1 MATAQLLWGK
11 YFQYGR
17 DGEAVLLDPVTL
29 ESVLLD
35 PSEVSDLAGAPDW
48 DRLEADSPH
57 AREDLHHECESAFTA
72 AGGSLCSRDL
82 WLLVSVVSTNAR
94 AHGIL

>member
-11 YFQYGR
+11 YFQYDR

-35 PSEVSDLAGAPDW
+35 SGEVSDLAGVP
-48 DRLEADSPH
+48 RP
-57 AREDLHHECESAFTA
+57 RPT
-72 AGGSLCSRDL
+72 
-82 WLLVSVVSTNAR
+82 
-94 AHGIL
+94 